1 MGPESKEITRPMFYF
16 CTYFDIHYL
25 IKGMALYRSLVR
37 QAIPFRLWVLCFDEP
52 TYEILRYLELPEIVP
67 ISLAEFEKGD
77 AELLKVKTNRS
88 RVEYYFTST
97 PSLPL
102 YVLNHNADIDVI
114 SYLDADLFFFSHPA
128 PIYEELGDQSI
139 LIVGHRFPAHLRQ
152 REELNG
158 IYNVCLL
165 SFRKNSIGLQCL
177 EWWRERCLEWC
188 YDRPEDG
195 RFADQKY
202 LDDWP
207 VRFQEVVVLQHK
219 GAGLA
224 PWNATNYTLSLT
236 NDQMLVDSQPL
247 VFYHFHGLR
256 QIYRWLYDPQLTA
269 YGARADHLLKYH
281 IYHAYIR
288 ELAEVDRWLHGLE
301 GELPLPRDMLRCHV
315 PGEGAKF
322 GFFSAT
328 AKNILHPL
336 AIVKGV
342 LTGDMWITVGGKI
355 Y

>member
-1 MGPESKEITRPMFYF
+1 MLYY
-16 CTYFDIHYL
+16 CTYFDINYL
-25 IKGMALYRSLVR
+25 IKGLALYRSLVR

-52 TYEILRYLELPEIVP
+52 TYEILRHLELPEIVP
-67 ISLAEFEKGD
+67 ISLAEFEEGD
-77 AELLKVKTNRS
+77 AELLGVKANRS
-88 RVEYYFTST
+88 RVEYYFTCT

-102 YVLNHNADIDVI
+102 YVLKHNADIDVI

-139 LIVGHRFPAHLRQ
+139 LIVGHRFPPHLSE
-152 REELNG
+152 REQLNG
-158 IYNVCLL
+158 TYNVGFL
-165 SFRKNSIGLQCL
+165 SLRKNSIGLQCL

-207 VRFQEVVVLQHK
+207 VRFQQVVVLQHK

-224 PWNATNYTLSLT
+224 PWNVTNYTLNLT

-247 VFYHFHGLR
+247 VFYHFHGFR

-281 IYHAYIR
+281 IYYAYIR
-288 ELAEVDRWLHGLE
+288 ELAEVDRWLHGLKE
-301 GELPLPRDMLRCHV
+301 QHQLPTDMLSCRI
-315 PGEGAKF
+315 PGGISKSGLFRSGAK
-322 GFFSAT
+322 
-328 AKNILHPL
+328 KILQQL
-336 AIVKGV
+336 LIIKGV
-342 LTGDMWITVGGKI
+342 LKGDMWINIGGKI

>member
-1 MGPESKEITRPMFYF
+1 MFYF

-25 IKGMALYRSLVR
+25 IKGLALYRSLVR
-37 QAIPFRLWVLCFDEP
+37 QAIPFRLWVLCFDKP
-52 TYEILRYLELPEIVP
+52 TYEILRQLELPEIVP
-67 ISLAEFEKGD
+67 ISLSEFEEGD
-77 AELLKVKTNRS
+77 AELLRVKADRS

-102 YVLNHNADIDVI
+102 YVLKHDADIDVI

-128 PIYEELGDQSI
+128 PIYRELGDQSI
-139 LIVGHRFPAHLRQ
+139 LIVEHRFPAHLRH

-158 IYNVCLL
+158 IYNVGFLAL
-165 SFRKNSIGLQCL
+165 RQNSIGLQCL

-207 VRFQEVVVLQHK
+207 VRFPEVVVLQHK

-224 PWNATNYTLSLT
+224 PWNVTNYTLSLT
-236 NDQMLVDSQPL
+236 NDQMLVDSHPL
-247 VFYHFHGLR
+247 VFYHFHGFR
-256 QIYRWLYDPQLTA
+256 QIYRWLYDPQLAA
-269 YGARADHLLKYH
+269 YGARANHVLKYH

-288 ELAEVDRWLHGLE
+288 ELAEVERWLQGLE
-301 GELPLPRDMLRCHV
+301 GELPLPTELLRCRV
-315 PGEGAKF
+315 PGADAQSRLF
-322 GFFSAT
+322 GTIARS
-328 AKNILHPL
+328 ILHQL

-342 LTGDMWITVGGKI
+342 VTGDMWITGGGKM
-355 Y
+355 

>member
-1 MGPESKEITRPMFYF
+1 MLYY

-25 IKGMALYRSLVR
+25 IKGLALYRSLVR

-52 TYEILRYLELPEIVP
+52 TYEILRHLELPEIVP
-67 ISLAEFEKGD
+67 ISLAEFEEED
-77 AELLKVKTNRS
+77 AELLKVKANRS
-88 RVEYYFTST
+88 RVEYYFTCT

-139 LIVGHRFPAHLRQ
+139 LIVGHRFPPHLSE
-152 REELNG
+152 REQLNG
-158 IYNVCLL
+158 TYNVGFL
-165 SFRKNSIGLQCL
+165 SLRKNSIGLQCL

-224 PWNATNYTLSLT
+224 PWNVTNYTLNLT
-236 NDQMLVDSQPL
+236 NDQVLVDSQPV
-247 VFYHFHGLR
+247 VFYHFHGFR

-281 IYHAYIR
+281 IYYAYIR
-288 ELAEVDRWLHGLE
+288 ELAEVDRWLQGLE
-301 GELPLPRDMLRCHV
+301 GELPLPTDMLRCRV
-315 PGEGAKF
+315 PGGVAQS
-322 GFFSAT
+322 GLFSAI
-328 AKNILHPL
+328 AKNILHQL